1 MKMRTILYFF
11 KQAGKS
17 LFRHGWMGAASVL
30 TTAIALLI
38 FGVFALVMMNVN
50 LISGHVESTLEIVVW
65 LESDVDKETA
75 ENVGT
80 YLQNLSQV
88 SQVRYVPKEE
98 GLEQL
103 NKELGGN
110 HDLLWSL
117 GGENPLPDFYVV
129 KVTDPEL
136 VRSIAQRIAN
146 LPPVEKVDY
155 GQDYLDKVLSLLY
168 WVKMIGIGMTFLLG
182 AAAVFLIGNT
192 VRITVYARANE
203 ISIMKY
209 IGATNWFVRWPFL
222 LEGMFLGAIGAAIAA
237 ALVYF
242 GYNVLVEQISPA
254 ITFIPIIQDKKLLLD
269 ISGALVVMGTLL
281 GGIASYLSLG
291 RYLRF

>member
-1 MKMRTILYFF
+1 MKIRTILYFF

-38 FGVFALVMMNVN
+38 FGVFALVMMNIN
-50 LISGHVESTLEIVVW
+50 LISGHVESTLEVVVW
-65 LESDVDKETA
+65 LDSDVDQETA

-88 SQVRYVPKEE
+88 SQVKYVPKEE

-103 NKELGGN
+103 SKELGGN
-110 HDLLWSL
+110 YDLLWSL

-129 KVTDPEL
+129 KVSNAEL
-136 VRSIAQRIAN
+136 VRAVAQRIEN

-168 WVKMIGIGMTFLLG
+168 WVKMVGIGMTSLLG
-182 AAAVFLIGNT
+182 AAAIFLIGNT

-203 ISIMKY
+203 ITIMKY

-237 ALVYF
+237 ASVYF

-254 ITFIPIIQDKKLLLD
+254 VTFIPLIQDKELLLN
-269 ISGALVVMGTLL
+269 IAGLLVLVGTLL
-281 GGIASYLSLG
+281 GGMASYLSLG